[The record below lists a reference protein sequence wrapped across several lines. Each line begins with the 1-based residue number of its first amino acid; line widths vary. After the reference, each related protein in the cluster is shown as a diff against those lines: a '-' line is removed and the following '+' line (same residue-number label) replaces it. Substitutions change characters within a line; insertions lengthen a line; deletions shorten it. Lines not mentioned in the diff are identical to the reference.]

1 MRGSRPEIVARTAE
15 RIHVDGAGIER
26 LNAMAERLPDEARV
40 RLTMV
45 DGSEVTCTVVTR
57 PILQSFLDREGR
69 EGFNAVL
76 RIDSLS
82 QPVQT
87 RSLWLDEVARV
98 QSLPMDDA
106 TDEAA
111 S

>member
-1 MRGSRPEIVARTAE
+1 MARTAE
-15 RIHVDGAGIER
+15 RVHVDGAGIEW

-40 RLTMV
+40 RLTMT
-45 DGSEVTCTVVTR
+45 DGSQATGVVVAR

-82 QPVQT
+82 QPVRT
-87 RSLWLDEVARV
+87 RSLWLDEVAQV
-98 QSLPMDDA
+98 QSLPK
-106 TDEAA
+106 DEAT